1 MTQPEKTSKITKIS
15 TGRSAVAEMDEADN
29 HLFISTKNN
38 GETISYSYEFKE
50 DLSWK
55 ELALFL
61 GYMEL
66 VRDRI
71 MCQGGCEDD

>member
-1 MTQPEKTSKITKIS
+1 MTQTQTKV
-15 TGRSAVAEMDEADN
+15 TKLNTARAAVAEMDEAEN
-29 HLFISTKNN
+29 HLFISSKDN

-71 MCQGGCEDD
+71 MCQGDCDD